1 MSSTDNSEPSGIW
14 PLVHPVPHS
23 RCDTN
28 MTFDHVYNMLLTV
41 AYGKTKLDAN
51 LDVLLSSYMQ
61 TRTAIIKP
69 EIRFISV

>member
-1 MSSTDNSEPSGIW
+1 
-14 PLVHPVPHS
+14 
-23 RCDTN
+23 
-28 MTFDHVYNMLLTV
+28 MLLTV